1 MAGSVEECVICSDEL
16 GVESAAVQLPCGHVF
31 CRSCLEQWARNS
43 HKHCPQCR
51 TPYQRSK
58 LRELKPWH
66 GGLRLKDQSKE
77 ETAALQALEE
87 AKAARALMEKR
98 AAAAEK
104 RLRQEQRVSQVQ
116 PQMLSRQPPPTQP
129 PLMPPSFM
137 PPPLGLL
144 AAPACAPVAVEQRP
158 SVPSSALTDE
168 QRQRAAAN
176 RAAALERKRERDAA
190 GATRAA
196 ARAAGDGCEN
206 TAPTSYGNPGPSTT
220 RLER

>member
-158 SVPSSALTDE
+158 NVPSSALTDE